1 MGKKKVTVVFTGGTI
16 AMGVDPKTGGAVPL
30 LKGED
35 LMNSMPDLK
44 GLADIEILNFCNKPG
59 PHIQISDVLELGRT
73 IRGLFDSGQADGV
86 VVTHGTD
93 TIEETAFELDLLL
106 RCPNPVVIT
115 GAMRNS
121 SLISADGPANIF
133 NAILTAADPAARD
146 KGVLVAFNNEIHL
159 AREVTKASATQ
170 LNAFR
175 SPLFGPVGFIYG
187 QSVQFVRPHGLRDYI
202 PAENISA
209 QVELIKFTL
218 GMGSFLLDAIRDSP
232 VDGVVIEGAGVGH
245 VSLAVAEG
253 IKRLIA
259 AGKPVVLTSR
269 CYESLVLEDSYAF
282 VGSEKDLR
290 EAGAIPAPGL
300 NGPKARIKLILALSW
315 RPEMNRI
322 RDLFQAPVA
331 YRRAP

>member
-1 MGKKKVTVVFTGGTI
+1 MTMKKITVVFTGGTI
-16 AMGVDPKTGGAVPL
+16 AMGVDPRTGGAVPL

-44 GLADIEILNFCNKPG
+44 GIATVEILNFCNKPG
-59 PHIQISDVLELGRT
+59 PHIQLSEVMTLGRT
-73 IRGLFDSGQADGV
+73 IAGLFESGQADGV
-86 VVTHGTD
+86 VITHGTD

-106 RCPNPVVIT
+106 NCPNPVVIT

-133 NAILTAADPAARD
+133 NAILTAADDAARN

-187 QSVQFVRPHGLRDYI
+187 HSVQFVRPHGLRDFI
-202 PAENISA
+202 PAKEISA
-209 QVELIKFTL
+209 QVELLKFTL
-218 GMGSFLLDAIRDSP
+218 GMGPFLLDAVANSP
-232 VDGVVIEGAGVGH
+232 VDGVVVEGAGVGH

-253 IKRLIA
+253 IKRTIA
-259 AGKPVVLTSR
+259 AGKLVVLTSR

-315 RPEMNRI
+315 SRDGSRI
-322 RDLFQAPVA
+322 RDLFQSPVA
-331 YRRAP
+331 YRRSP